1 MFTADWVVDALCRG
15 EDPEIFFPE
24 LGLGASRYS
33 LRQSIAIAKTVCR
46 RCPVQP
52 LCLDAALA
60 RNESQGVW
68 GGVHFGQTRS
78 GVRDEMRRLRG
89 VDMIR
94 SFEHGTESGAK
105 RHGRDGEKPCPA
117 CRNAARAA
125 GRRRKTEMRRQAQP

>member
-1 MFTADWVVDALCRG
+1 MFTADWVVDALCRTEG
-15 EDPEIFFPE
+15 HPPDLWFPDTV
-24 LGLGASRYS
+24 GARAEVA
-33 LRQSIAIAKTVCR
+33 RAKMVCR

-125 GRRRKTEMRRQAQP
+125 GRRRKEMRRQAQP